1 MKKLL
6 IAMLTLALM
15 LPFAATSF
23 ACEECIPADEATEET
38 PEEDVCVEPRGSM
51 VPMNPSKMRHAF
63 LMSYVNKLTALGGV
77 YTGGNRFD
85 VMKQIFEIEKL
96 A

>member
-6 IAMLTLALM
+6 LSMLTLALM
-15 LPFAATSF
+15 LPFAAPTF
-23 ACEECIPADEATEET
+23 ACAEDCVPAEEATVET
-38 PEEDVCVEPRGSM
+38 PEEDICPSRG
-51 VPMNPSKMRHAF
+51 VPLNPTKMRHAF
-63 LMSYVNKLTALGGV
+63 LMKYVNRLTALGGT
-77 YTGGNRFD
+77 YTGGNRFE

>member
-6 IAMLTLALM
+6 LLLILALM
-15 LPFAATSF
+15 LPFAAPTF
-23 ACEECIPADEATEET
+23 ACAEECVPAEEATEET
-38 PEEDVCVEPRGSM
+38 PEEAMLR
-51 VPMNPSKMRHAF
+51 R
-63 LMSYVNKLTALGGV
+63 YVNKLTALGGT
-77 YTGGNRFD
+77 YTGGNRFQ